1 MAVQRQRQCSVQTR
15 RPSKLAQGRFIAR
28 PEELGTP
35 VPPLGKLIL
44 KLKSEDLNDVSG
56 GLETVAS
63 ITNKSLVA
71 SFNWLDGDNSI
82 ILVPV
87 LAALAMSPNL
97 CGDEML
103 YPSACGSTM
112 GSLVRMVFLIRK
124 ENSATELITGLQS
137 YGHSFP
143 EHYTAWERE
152 VKGSKSHQ
160 RIDIETMPLS
170 DEIQAWEAENKE
182 SLTKLAGLIHHTSDM
197 VRDRQNGRLEL
208 CHPRTAAPMTRA
220 RVLESI
226 AAKERRQII
235 LAARLKRA
243 GIVAAVAT
251 ELFHGVLYAF
261 CSLAF

>member
-1 MAVQRQRQCSVQTR
+1 
-15 RPSKLAQGRFIAR
+15 
-28 PEELGTP
+28 
-35 VPPLGKLIL
+35 
-44 KLKSEDLNDVSG
+44 
-56 GLETVAS
+56 
-63 ITNKSLVA
+63 
-71 SFNWLDGDNSI
+71 
-82 ILVPV
+82 
-87 LAALAMSPNL
+87 
-97 CGDEML
+97 
-103 YPSACGSTM
+103 
-112 GSLVRMVFLIRK
+112 
-124 ENSATELITGLQS
+124 
-137 YGHSFP
+137 
-143 EHYTAWERE
+143 
-152 VKGSKSHQ
+152 
-160 RIDIETMPLS
+160 MPLS